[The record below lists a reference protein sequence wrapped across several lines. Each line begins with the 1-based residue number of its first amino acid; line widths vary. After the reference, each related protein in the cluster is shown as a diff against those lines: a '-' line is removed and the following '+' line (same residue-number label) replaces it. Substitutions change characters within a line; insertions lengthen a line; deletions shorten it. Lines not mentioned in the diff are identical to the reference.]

1 MPSIA
6 EPLGYG
12 EMDRRS
18 KTKVCVWLIVLG
30 LGNFLA
36 YGIGYAIIGGDAPNG
51 GVREDRYFVR
61 GHFIHYLS
69 GQEQEVSRNV
79 WIYSYIHSI
88 SIWPSIAIILLPLFA
103 LARPYIIATYQNG
116 MFNGS
121 TLVTAI
127 STLVVFIMGIFTITF
142 TVEFIRTMAR

>member
-1 MPSIA
+1 
-6 EPLGYG
+6 
-12 EMDRRS
+12 MDRRS
-18 KTKVCVWLIVLG
+18 RTKVCVWLILLG

-36 YGIGYAIIGGDAPNG
+36 YGVGYALIGGDAPNG
-51 GVREDRYFVR
+51 AVRAGQYFVR

-69 GQEQEVSRNV
+69 GQEQEVSRGV

-88 SIWPSIAIILLPLFA
+88 SIWPSIAIVLLALFA

-116 MFNGS
+116 MIKGS

-127 STLVVFIMGIFTITF
+127 STLIIFITGIIMIVF
-142 TVEFIRTMAR
+142 TVEFLRSQY